1 MTHRTLLLAAGLFLF
16 SVALPSDT
24 TGQSAPDPPASKS
37 EKSKPRG
44 RLPNH
49 FGKIG
54 VTEEQRHTIYGIQA
68 DYNAQ
73 IDELLAQVEILRG
86 ERDKT
91 IEEVLT
97 PAQRDLLT
105 ELREAAARERATRR
119 RDD

>member
-1 MTHRTLLLAAGLFLF
+1 MTQRTLSLAGGLLLFA
-16 SVALPSDT
+16 VALNSHTTAQPS
-24 TGQSAPDPPASKS
+24 ADPPASKS
-37 EKSKPRG
+37 EQSKPRG

-54 VTEEQRHTIYGIQA
+54 VTEEQRLTIYGIQA
-68 DYNAQ
+68 DFNAQ

-97 PAQRDLLT
+97 SAQRDLLT
-105 ELREAAARERATRR
+105 ELRKEAARERDARR
-119 RDD
+119 RND